1 MTDPHYESRSG
12 LEASPLLL
20 TIFAVTLMAVLGVAS
35 IAPALPNVAAEFEA
49 TAAEV
54 ALLIT
59 AFTLPGVVLAP
70 LMGAVADRWG
80 RRPVLV
86 PSLLVFGIAGT
97 ACVTADSLETLVM
110 LRLVQGIGAAP
121 MGAMNVTLIGDAY
134 RGSRQVAAMGANSA
148 VLSVGTAV
156 YPLLGGILA
165 DADWRFPFALPIV
178 ALPIAWMAARTV
190 PAHAQEDARGLAP
203 YFRRI
208 RESVTPRLAALMG
221 ASLLTFV
228 VLYGSFLTYMPFL
241 MDERFGASSTR
252 IGIIVSSASLAS
264 GAVSLKLA
272 PLTRRFGQ
280 RGLILSAVGMYVLSM
295 GLAAVLP
302 GVWWLLLPALLFGAG
317 NGLNIPTVH
326 SWIAREVERDV
337 RAGVMSLNAMMLR
350 GGQTLGPVLASA
362 GYAAAGIEGA
372 FAVGALASLGLFV
385 LVARLGE
392 QEKRLI
398 PNG

>member
-1 MTDPHYESRSG
+1 MTALPEEPHER
-12 LEASPLLL
+12 LQASPLLL

-35 IAPALPNVAAEFEA
+35 IAPALPNVASEFEA

-70 LMGAVADRWG
+70 LMGFVADRWG
-80 RRPVLV
+80 RRLVLV
-86 PSLLVFGIAGT
+86 PSLLVFGIAGL
-97 ACVTADSLETLVM
+97 ACVTANSLETLVT
-110 LRLVQGIGAAP
+110 LRLIQGIGAAP
-121 MGAMNVTLIGDAY
+121 MGAINVTLIGDAY

-148 VLSVGTAV
+148 VLSVGTAA

-165 DADWRFPFALPIV
+165 DADWRFPFALPVI

-190 PAHAQEDARGLAP
+190 PAHIVEDAQGFGSYL
-203 YFRRI
+203 RRI
-208 RESVTPRLAALMG
+208 RESVSVRLLALMA

-228 VLYGSFLTYMPFL
+228 ILYGSFLTYAPFL
-241 MDERFGASSTR
+241 MAERFDASSTL
-252 IGIIVSSASLAS
+252 IGVIVSSASLAS
-264 GAVSLKLA
+264 GAVALRLA
-272 PLTRRFGQ
+272 PLTHRFGQ
-280 RGLILSAVGMYVLSM
+280 RGLIMAAVGMYILSM
-295 GLAAVLP
+295 GMAPLLP
-302 GVWWLLLPALLFGAG
+302 NVWWLLIPALLFGAG

-350 GGQTLGPVLASA
+350 AGQTLGPVLASA

-372 FAVGALASLGLFV
+372 FAMGVLASLALLA
-385 LVARLGE
+385 LVAGLG
-392 QEKRLI
+392 R
-398 PNG
+398 